1 VETQGHWNDLAIERS
16 TPVLFGLYSLTCLFA
31 HALQPAGKVAFYQTA
46 WYTKTE
52 ATFREVLAT
61 VRRARTW
68 WGYFN
73 FGTSTG
79 EADVFLIPRALLDR
93 LALAACY

>member
-1 VETQGHWNDLAIERS
+1 METQGHWNDLAIERS

-52 ATFREVLAT
+52 VTIQAVISSEARNLRCLSGQTFESQT
-61 VRRARTW
+61 
-68 WGYFN
+68 
-73 FGTSTG
+73 
-79 EADVFLIPRALLDR
+79 
-93 LALAACY
+93 